1 MTEYILPRLPAQ
13 SDARRFSTLSAPL
26 LFCHCLKEQQPTTS
40 QPTASQPT
48 TQPELTMQPELTTQ
62 QTLTGQQTL
71 TTQQTLTGQ
80 RLEALTFVTLTGCRC
95 GEAEVEKDSGC
106 NDRLSFYLACFEV
119 SPQPDWQFCL
129 ALSDEACAQPLVT
142 AVCSAQHAST
152 SDPHIT
158 ISRSGG
164 ENLEGV
170 FWGVL
175 IEFPISLLNGC
186 QSPILHLTY
195 RRDEVVS
202 SPFAD
207 GSARLHCI

>member
-1 MTEYILPRLPAQ
+1 MTEYTLPRLPAQ

-40 QPTASQPT
+40 QPTT
-48 TQPELTMQPELTTQ
+48 QPELTTQ

-119 SPQPDWQFCL
+119 SPQPDWQFSL
-129 ALSDEACAQPLVT
+129 TLSDETAAGAELVK
-142 AVCSAQHAST
+142 VGCSAQHAST
-152 SDPHIT
+152 SNPRIT

-170 FWGVL
+170 FWGALV
-175 IEFPISLLNGC
+175 EFPISLLNGC
-186 QSPILHLTY
+186 HSPILHLTY
-195 RRDEVVS
+195 RRGEVLS

>member
-1 MTEYILPRLPAQ
+1 MTEYTLPRLPAQ
-13 SDARRFSTLSAPL
+13 SDARQFSTLSAPL
-26 LFCHCLKEQQPTTS
+26 LFCHCLKEQQPT
-40 QPTASQPT
+40 ASQPT
-48 TQPELTMQPELTTQ
+48 TQPE
-62 QTLTGQQTL
+62 L

-170 FWGVL
+170 FWSVL
-175 IEFPISLLNGC
+175 IEFPISLLKGC
-186 QSPILHLTY
+186 PSPILHLCY
-195 RRDEVVS
+195 RRSEVLS

>member
-1 MTEYILPRLPAQ
+1 MTEYTLPRLPAQ
-13 SDARRFSTLSAPL
+13 SDARQFSTLSAPL

-48 TQPELTMQPELTTQ
+48 TQPELTTQ

-142 AVCSAQHAST
+142 AGCSAQHAST

-175 IEFPISLLNGC
+175 IEFPISMLNGC

>member
-1 MTEYILPRLPAQ
+1 MTEYTLPRLPAQ
-13 SDARRFSTLSAPL
+13 SDARQFSTLSAPL

-48 TQPELTMQPELTTQ
+48 TQPELTTQ
-62 QTLTGQQTL
+62 QTLTGQQT
-71 TTQQTLTGQ
+71 
-80 RLEALTFVTLTGCRC
+80 LTFVTLTGCRC

-175 IEFPISLLNGC
+175 IEFPISLLKGC
-186 QSPILHLTY
+186 PSPILHLCY
-195 RRDEVVS
+195 RRGEVVS

>member
-1 MTEYILPRLPAQ
+1 MTEYTLPRLPAQ

-48 TQPELTMQPELTTQ
+48 TQPE
-62 QTLTGQQTL
+62 L

-129 ALSDEACAQPLVT
+129 ALSDEACAQSLVT

-175 IEFPISLLNGC
+175 IEFPISLLKGC

-207 GSARLHCI
+207 GSAQLHCI

>member
-1 MTEYILPRLPAQ
+1 MTEYTLPRLPAQ
-13 SDARRFSTLSAPL
+13 SDARQFSTLSAPL
-26 LFCHCLKEQQPTTS
+26 LFCHCLKEQQPTT
-40 QPTASQPT
+40 
-48 TQPELTMQPELTTQ
+48 Q
-62 QTLTGQQTL
+62 QT
-71 TTQQTLTGQ
+71 
-80 RLEALTFVTLTGCRC
+80 LTFVTLTGCRC

-129 ALSDEACAQPLVT
+129 ALSDEACAQSLVT

-175 IEFPISLLNGC
+175 IEFPISLLKGC
-186 QSPILHLTY
+186 PSPILHLCY
-195 RRDEVVS
+195 RRGEVVS

>member
-1 MTEYILPRLPAQ
+1 MTEYTLPRLPAQ

-48 TQPELTMQPELTTQ
+48 TQPELTTQ

-80 RLEALTFVTLTGCRC
+80 RLEALTCVTLTGCRC

-129 ALSDEACAQPLVT
+129 ALSDEACAQSLVT

-207 GSARLHCI
+207 GSAQLHCI

>member
-1 MTEYILPRLPAQ
+1 MTEYTLPRLPAQ
-13 SDARRFSTLSAPL
+13 SDARQFSTLSAPL

-40 QPTASQPT
+40 QP
-48 TQPELTMQPELTTQ
+48 
-62 QTLTGQQTL
+62 

-106 NDRLSFYLACFEV
+106 NDRLSFYLAGFEV

-129 ALSDEACAQPLVT
+129 ALSDEACAQSLVT

>member
-1 MTEYILPRLPAQ
+1 MPEYPPPRLPAQ

-26 LFCHCLKEQQPTTS
+26 LFCHYLKEQQPTTS

-48 TQPELTMQPELTTQ
+48 TQPELTTQ

-129 ALSDEACAQPLVT
+129 ALSDEACAQSLVT

>member
-48 TQPELTMQPELTTQ
+48 TQPELTMQPE
-62 QTLTGQQTL
+62 L

>member
-1 MTEYILPRLPAQ
+1 MTEYTLPRLPAQ

-26 LFCHCLKEQQPTTS
+26 LFCHYLKGQQPTTS
-40 QPTASQPT
+40 QP
-48 TQPELTMQPELTTQ
+48 
-62 QTLTGQQTL
+62 

-129 ALSDEACAQPLVT
+129 ALSDEAGAQPLVT

-175 IEFPISLLNGC
+175 IEFPISLLKGC
-186 QSPILHLTY
+186 PSPILHLCY
-195 RRDEVVS
+195 RRGEVLS

>member
-1 MTEYILPRLPAQ
+1 MTEYTLPRLPAQ

-40 QPTASQPT
+40 QPT
-48 TQPELTMQPELTTQ
+48 TQPE
-62 QTLTGQQTL
+62 L

-175 IEFPISLLNGC
+175 VEFPISLLKGC
-186 QSPILHLTY
+186 PSPILHLCY
-195 RRDEVVS
+195 RRGEVLS

>member
-48 TQPELTMQPELTTQ
+48 TQPE
-62 QTLTGQQTL
+62 L

-129 ALSDEACAQPLVT
+129 ALSDEACAQSLVT

-175 IEFPISLLNGC
+175 IEFPISLLKGC

>member
-1 MTEYILPRLPAQ
+1 MTEYILPHLPAQ
-13 SDARRFSTLSAPL
+13 SDARQFSTLSAPL

-48 TQPELTMQPELTTQ
+48 TQPELTTQ

-129 ALSDEACAQPLVT
+129 ALSDEACAQSLVT

-186 QSPILHLTY
+186 QSSILHLTY

>member
-1 MTEYILPRLPAQ
+1 MTEYTLPRLPAQ

-26 LFCHCLKEQQPTTS
+26 LFCHCLKEQQPT
-40 QPTASQPT
+40 ASQPT
-48 TQPELTMQPELTTQ
+48 TQPELTTQ

-71 TTQQTLTGQ
+71 TTQQ
-80 RLEALTFVTLTGCRC
+80 ALTFVTLTGCRC

-129 ALSDEACAQPLVT
+129 ALSDEACAQSLVT

-175 IEFPISLLNGC
+175 IEFPISLLKGC
-186 QSPILHLTY
+186 PSPILHLCY
-195 RRDEVVS
+195 RRGEVVS

>member
-1 MTEYILPRLPAQ
+1 MTEYTLPRLPAQ
-13 SDARRFSTLSAPL
+13 SDARQFSTLSAPL

-48 TQPELTMQPELTTQ
+48 TQPELTTQ

-129 ALSDEACAQPLVT
+129 ALSDEACAQSLVT

-195 RRDEVVS
+195 RRDEVLS

>member
-1 MTEYILPRLPAQ
+1 MTEYTLPRLPAQ

-48 TQPELTMQPELTTQ
+48 TQPELTTQ

-80 RLEALTFVTLTGCRC
+80 RLEALTCVTLTGCRC

-195 RRDEVVS
+195 RRDEVLS

>member
-1 MTEYILPRLPAQ
+1 MTEYILPHLPAQ
-13 SDARRFSTLSAPL
+13 SDARQFSTLSAPL

-48 TQPELTMQPELTTQ
+48 TQPELTTQ
-62 QTLTGQQTL
+62 QTLTGQQT
-71 TTQQTLTGQ
+71 
-80 RLEALTFVTLTGCRC
+80 LTFVTLTGCRC

-129 ALSDEACAQPLVT
+129 ALSDEACAQSLVT

-175 IEFPISLLNGC
+175 IEFPISLLKGC
-186 QSPILHLTY
+186 PSPILHLCY
-195 RRDEVVS
+195 RRGEVVS

>member
-1 MTEYILPRLPAQ
+1 MTEYTLPRLPAQ

-40 QPTASQPT
+40 QPTT
-48 TQPELTMQPELTTQ
+48 QPELTTQ

-129 ALSDEACAQPLVT
+129 ALSDEACAQSLVT

>member
-1 MTEYILPRLPAQ
+1 MTELTVPSLLVQ
-13 SDARRFSTLSAPL
+13 SDARQLSTLSTPL
-26 LFCHCLKEQQPTTS
+26 LFSHRLC
-40 QPTASQPT
+40 
-48 TQPELTMQPELTTQ
+48 
-62 QTLTGQQTL
+62 GQEKCQ
-71 TTQQTLTGQ
+71 
-80 RLEALTFVTLTGCRC
+80 EALTEQRLMELTFATLTLCRC
-95 GEAEVEKDSGC
+95 GEVEDNYDCG
-106 NDRLSFYLACFEV
+106 RFSFYLACFE
-119 SPQPDWQFCL
+119 SAPQPDWQFSL
-129 ALSDEACAQPLVT
+129 TLSDETAAQTELIKIG
-142 AVCSAQHAST
+142 CSAQHAST

>member
-1 MTEYILPRLPAQ
+1 MTEYTLPRLPAQ

-48 TQPELTMQPELTTQ
+48 TQPELTTQ

-207 GSARLHCI
+207 GSAQLHCI

>member
-1 MTEYILPRLPAQ
+1 MTEYTLPRLPAQ
-13 SDARRFSTLSAPL
+13 SDARQFSTLSAPL

-40 QPTASQPT
+40 QPT
-48 TQPELTMQPELTTQ
+48 TQ
-62 QTLTGQQTL
+62 QTLTGQRLETL
-71 TTQQTLTGQ
+71 TGQRLETLTGQ

-129 ALSDEACAQPLVT
+129 ALSDEAGAQPLVT

-207 GSARLHCI
+207 GSAQLHCI

>member
-1 MTEYILPRLPAQ
+1 MTEYTLPRLPAQ

-48 TQPELTMQPELTTQ
+48 TQPELTTQ

-129 ALSDEACAQPLVT
+129 ALSDEACAQSLVT

-207 GSARLHCI
+207 GSAQLHCI

>member
-1 MTEYILPRLPAQ
+1 MTEYTLPRLPAQ

-48 TQPELTMQPELTTQ
+48 TQPELT
-62 QTLTGQQTL
+62 
-71 TTQQTLTGQ
+71 TQQTLTGQ

-95 GEAEVEKDSGC
+95 GEAEVEKDSAC

-207 GSARLHCI
+207 GSAQLHCI

>member
-1 MTEYILPRLPAQ
+1 MTEYTLPRLPAQ

-40 QPTASQPT
+40 QPT
-48 TQPELTMQPELTTQ
+48 TQPE
-62 QTLTGQQTL
+62 L

-175 IEFPISLLNGC
+175 IEFPISLLKGC
-186 QSPILHLTY
+186 PSPILHLCY
-195 RRDEVVS
+195 RRGEVLS

>member
-1 MTEYILPRLPAQ
+1 MTEYTLPRLPAQ
-13 SDARRFSTLSAPL
+13 SDARQFSTLSAPL

-40 QPTASQPT
+40 QPTT
-48 TQPELTMQPELTTQ
+48 QPELTTQ

-119 SPQPDWQFCL
+119 SHQPDWQFCL

-175 IEFPISLLNGC
+175 IEFPISMLNGC

>member
-1 MTEYILPRLPAQ
+1 MTEYTLPRLPAQ

-48 TQPELTMQPELTTQ
+48 TQPE
-62 QTLTGQQTL
+62 L

-175 IEFPISLLNGC
+175 IEFPISLLKGC
-186 QSPILHLTY
+186 PSPILHLTY

-207 GSARLHCI
+207 GSAQLHCI

>member
-1 MTEYILPRLPAQ
+1 MTEYTLPRLPAQ
-13 SDARRFSTLSAPL
+13 SDAHRFSTLSAPL

-48 TQPELTMQPELTTQ
+48 TQPE
-62 QTLTGQQTL
+62 L

-207 GSARLHCI
+207 GSAQLHCI

>member
-1 MTEYILPRLPAQ
+1 MTEYTLPRLPAQ

-48 TQPELTMQPELTTQ
+48 TQPE
-62 QTLTGQQTL
+62 L

-175 IEFPISLLNGC
+175 IEFPISLLKGC
-186 QSPILHLTY
+186 PSPILHLCY
-195 RRDEVVS
+195 RRGEVLS

>member
-1 MTEYILPRLPAQ
+1 MTEYTLPRLPAQ
-13 SDARRFSTLSAPL
+13 SDARQFSTLSAPL
-26 LFCHCLKEQQPTTS
+26 LFCHCLKEQQPT
-40 QPTASQPT
+40 ASQPT
-48 TQPELTMQPELTTQ
+48 TQPE
-62 QTLTGQQTL
+62 L

-129 ALSDEACAQPLVT
+129 ALSDEACAQSLVT

>member
-26 LFCHCLKEQQPTTS
+26 LFCHYLKGQQPTTS
-40 QPTASQPT
+40 QP
-48 TQPELTMQPELTTQ
+48 TTQ

-129 ALSDEACAQPLVT
+129 ALSDEACAQSLVT

-207 GSARLHCI
+207 GSAQLHCI

>member
-1 MTEYILPRLPAQ
+1 MTEYTLPRLPAQ

-48 TQPELTMQPELTTQ
+48 TQPE
-62 QTLTGQQTL
+62 L

-129 ALSDEACAQPLVT
+129 ALSDEACAQSLVT

-175 IEFPISLLNGC
+175 IEFPISLLKGC
-186 QSPILHLTY
+186 PSPILHLCY
-195 RRDEVVS
+195 RRGEVVS

>member
-1 MTEYILPRLPAQ
+1 MTEYTLPRLPAQ

-48 TQPELTMQPELTTQ
+48 TQPE
-62 QTLTGQQTL
+62 L

-175 IEFPISLLNGC
+175 IEFPISLLKGC
-186 QSPILHLTY
+186 PSPILHLTY